1 MVVWEEE
8 RVITTKTIQIAR
20 QGGCIVFITQK
31 WKYDFIVQFL
41 SGPLWKTSIL
51 DFVDYH
57 CVVFDNED
65 ENKF

>member
-1 MVVWEEE
+1 VVVWEEE
-8 RVITTKTIQIAR
+8 RIITTKNIQIAR